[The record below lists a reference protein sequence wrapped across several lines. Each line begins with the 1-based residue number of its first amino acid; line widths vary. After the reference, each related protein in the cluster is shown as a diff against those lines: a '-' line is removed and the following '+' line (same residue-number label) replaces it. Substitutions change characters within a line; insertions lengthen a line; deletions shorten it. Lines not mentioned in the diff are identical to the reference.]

1 MGLITTKE
9 LLRDAQ
15 ASHYAVPAFN
25 VENMECIQGVVWAA
39 KEMNVPVIIQTTP
52 SSVRYAGVEFFAAG
66 VEAILRE
73 TGVMAALHLDH
84 GSSYELAARAMKA
97 GYTSV
102 MFDGSKLPMEENIA
116 WTKKVVELGH
126 IFGVSVE
133 EELGCI
139 GGKED
144 DTQASGMFTE
154 ACDAEQFVRKTG
166 VDSLAV
172 AIGTAHGV
180 YKGIPHIDIGRLKE
194 IRRQVEIPLVL
205 HGTSG
210 VPEETV
216 RECIQNGMCKVN
228 YATDLRC
235 AFTEAV
241 RIALGEEPL
250 AVDPKRYLG
259 TAREAVK
266 EVAKE
271 RIRLVMT
278 RTVTALS

>member
-9 LLRDAQ
+9 LLKDAQ
-15 ASHYAVPAFN
+15 DKHYAVPAFN
-25 VENMECIQGVVWAA
+25 VENMECIQGVAQAA

-52 SSVRYAGVEFFAAG
+52 SSIRYGGIEFFAAG
-66 VEAILRE
+66 VQAILRE
-73 TGVMAALHLDH
+73 TGVTAALHLDH

-102 MFDGSKLPMEENIA
+102 MFDGSKLSMEENIA
-116 WTKKVVELGH
+116 HTKKVAELGH

-133 EELGCI
+133 AELGCI

-144 DTQASGMFTE
+144 DTQASVMLTE
-154 ACDAEQFVRKTG
+154 ACDAERFARETG
-166 VDSLAV
+166 IDSLAV
-172 AIGTAHGV
+172 AIGTAHGF
-180 YKGIPHIDIGRLKE
+180 YKGIPNINIERLKE
-194 IRRQVEIPLVL
+194 IKSRVEIPLVL

-216 RECIQNGMCKVN
+216 KKCIQNGMCKVN

-241 RIALGEEPL
+241 RKVLGEDSF
-250 AVDPKRYLG
+250 AVDPKHYLG
-259 TAREAVK
+259 AAREAVK
-266 EVAKE
+266 ETAKE
-271 RIRLVMT
+271 RIRLVMIQ
-278 RTVTALS
+278 TAAS

>member
-1 MGLITTKE
+1 MGLITTEE
-9 LLRDAQ
+9 LLREAQ

-25 VENMECIQGVVWAA
+25 VENMECIQGVICAA

-52 SSVRYAGVEFFAAG
+52 SSICYAGVEFFAAG

-73 TGVMAALHLDH
+73 TGVTAALHLDH

-116 WTKKVVELGH
+116 GTKKVVELGR

-133 EELGCI
+133 AELGCI

-144 DTQASGMFTE
+144 DTQAAGMFTE
-154 ACDAEQFVRKTG
+154 ACDAERFVRETG

-172 AIGTAHGV
+172 AIGTAHGF
-180 YKGIPHIDIGRLKE
+180 YKGSPHIDIGRLKE
-194 IRRQVEIPLVL
+194 IRSRVEIPLVL

-216 RECIQNGMCKVN
+216 RVCIQNGMCKVN

-241 RIALGEEPL
+241 RKALGNEPL

-259 TAREAVK
+259 PAREAVK
-266 EVAKE
+266 EAAKD

-278 RTVTALS
+278 RAVTEVS